1 MEGASSANS
10 SEPGA
15 SPGRG
20 PEQTNLS
27 AAVELCAAGQDGVE
41 SQKTKSLA
49 DTILALREEQ
59 LRVRADRK
67 RVQKE
72 LKNAQ
77 RRKRRLKTKARAL
90 SNTDLL
96 QVLLMRQAEK
106 ADPESQE
113 AEGTGEEEAKG
124 DKEAAAEKADSEA

>member
-1 MEGASSANS
+1 MASSMEGASSANS
-10 SEPGA
+10 SETGA

-90 SNTDLL
+90 SNTDLVE
-96 QVLLMRQAEK
+96 VLMMRQAEK
-106 ADPESQE
+106 ADPD
-113 AEGTGEEEAKG
+113 EEAKG
-124 DKEAAAEKADSEA
+124 GKEAAAEKADSEA

>member
-1 MEGASSANS
+1 M
-10 SEPGA
+10 
-15 SPGRG
+15 
-20 PEQTNLS
+20 S

-41 SQKTKSLA
+41 PQKTKSLA

-90 SNTDLL
+90 SNTNLL
-96 QVLLMRQAEK
+96 QVLLMRETQGNHA
-106 ADPESQE
+106 ADVVQIQCE
-113 AEGTGEEEAKG
+113 
-124 DKEAAAEKADSEA
+124 

>member
-1 MEGASSANS
+1 M
-10 SEPGA
+10 
-15 SPGRG
+15 RG
-20 PEQTNLS
+20 PEQTKLS
-27 AAVELCAAGQDGVE
+27 AVAELCGAGQDGVE

-113 AEGTGEEEAKG
+113 GEGTGEEEAKG
-124 DKEAAAEKADSEA
+124 EKEAAAEKADSEA